1 MTISAPSEVG
11 NLQILKITPEGTR
24 VKAGEMVVQ
33 FDGTKTE
40 QELAQFK
47 SALKSADAEVA
58 QAVAQARLAEEE
70 DKTAELKARYDV
82 ETAKLE
88 ASKQE
93 IVSRIEGEEARL
105 KLADVEQKLH
115 EVEARQKSDQQL
127 HAATIKSKR
136 EASEKAK
143 YDVERAD
150 RALRQMMQRAPADG
164 TISVLQ
170 HWTGSTMSA
179 YRPGDHAWAGAAIAE
194 LPDVSTL
201 RITARVD
208 ETERGRLAAQQPVT
222 VRLNAIPDRQFTGH
236 VDQISAIASMDF
248 SSGWPITRNF
258 LLEVVLEQSDPRLKP
273 GLTGDVMV
281 VVDKVAD
288 AVTIPAQ
295 ALFQKSGRNVAYVW
309 RGGQFQERPVEVER
323 RSGGKVLI
331 GRGITVGEQVAL
343 RDPITKEQAQP

>member
-1 MTISAPSEVG
+1 
-11 NLQILKITPEGTR
+11 
-24 VKAGEMVVQ
+24 
-33 FDGTKTE
+33 
-40 QELAQFK
+40 
-47 SALKSADAEVA
+47 
-58 QAVAQARLAEEE
+58 
-70 DKTAELKARYDV
+70 
-82 ETAKLE
+82 
-88 ASKQE
+88 
-93 IVSRIEGEEARL
+93 
-105 KLADVEQKLH
+105 
-115 EVEARQKSDQQL
+115 L
-127 HAATIKSKR
+127 HAATTKSKQ
-136 EASEKAK
+136 EASEKAH

-150 RALRQMMQRAPADG
+150 RALGQMMQRAPADG

-208 ETERGRLAAQQPVT
+208 ETERGRLDAQQPVT

-288 AVTIPAQ
+288 AITIPAQ
-295 ALFQKSGRNVAYVW
+295 ALFQKSVRNVAYVW
-309 RGGQFQERPVEVER
+309 RGGQFQEQPVEVER
-323 RSGGKVLI
+323 RSGDKVLI